1 MKSIWFFVGLT
12 LSIMG
17 VLVTIAGILDYISP
31 PERHTTLGSVHPSLW
46 WGVLMVAAGILFLLT
61 EKRRK

>member
-17 VLVTIAGILDYISP
+17 VLVVVAGILDVLSP
-31 PERHTTLGSVHPSLW
+31 PVRQTVLSGLRPALW
-46 WGVLMVAAGILFLLT
+46 WGVMMIFAGIAFLMR
-61 EKRRK
+61 EKKQQ

>member
-17 VLVTIAGILDYISP
+17 VLVVIAGILDYISP
-31 PERHTTLGSVHPSLW
+31 PERQTTLGYFHPALW
-46 WGVLMVAAGILFLLT
+46 WGVLMVAAGTLFLVT

>member
-17 VLVTIAGILDYISP
+17 VLVLIAGIVNFTSP
-31 PERHTTLGSVHPSLW
+31 PVRQTTLGSLHPALW
-46 WGVLMVAAGILFLLT
+46 WGALMVAVGTVFLLT

>member
-17 VLVTIAGILDYISP
+17 VLVVVAGVLDYLTP
-31 PERHTTLGSVHPSLW
+31 PARSTVLASTHPSLW
-46 WGVLMVAAGILFLLT
+46 WGGVMIIAGTIFLLR
-61 EKRRK
+61 EKKQK

>member
-12 LSIMG
+12 LTIMG
-17 VLVTIAGILDYISP
+17 VLVVIAGILDYVSP
-31 PERHTTLGSVHPSLW
+31 PIRQTTLGSIHPALW
-46 WGVLMVAAGILFLLT
+46 WGVLMVAAGTLFLLT

>member
-17 VLVTIAGILDYISP
+17 VLVVIAGIADYMSP
-31 PERHTTLGSVHPSLW
+31 PVRHTTLGSIHPALW
-46 WGVLMVAAGILFLLT
+46 WGALMVVAGTVFLLS